1 MKLKLLSCVLLFAFP
16 YSPWNSPGQNT
27 GAGSFSLRAY
37 LILFFVDTMK
47 LLMFKKQKEQ
57 GLIVAKDT
65 LLFIYRKS
73 ASWERS
79 VWKSR
84 KMKAEMQQYIDNL
97 SVDCGAR

>member
-1 MKLKLLSCVLLFAFP
+1 
-16 YSPWNSPGQNT
+16 
-27 GAGSFSLRAY
+27 
-37 LILFFVDTMK
+37 MK

-73 ASWERS
+73 ASLKRS

-84 KMKAEMQQYIDNL
+84 KMKAETQQYIDNL
-97 SVDCGAR
+97 SVDCGAQ

>member
-1 MKLKLLSCVLLFAFP
+1 M
-16 YSPWNSPGQNT
+16 
-27 GAGSFSLRAY
+27 GSLSLRAC

-65 LLFIYRKS
+65 QLFIYRKS
-73 ASWERS
+73 ASLKRS

-84 KMKAEMQQYIDNL
+84 KMKAEMQQYTDNL
-97 SVDCGAR
+97 SVDCGAW

>member
-1 MKLKLLSCVLLFAFP
+1 M
-16 YSPWNSPGQNT
+16 
-27 GAGSFSLRAY
+27 GSLPLRAY
-37 LILFFVDTMK
+37 LILFFVDSMK

-65 LLFIYRKS
+65 LLFIYRQS